1 MRSRC
6 SELESQPSPQVWLE
20 SRLRK
25 IDEVLAPVTGYQTQR
40 CKSHSPA
47 CGFHAEPLAAVSR
60 RITVGDNPA
69 SDSRHQACSRPLV
82 SIKRTLRPPS
92 PLRLLLSLVA
102 TGEKTTS
109 VGVKINKA
117 FAFTNHLVIALG
129 ESIKSVGN
137 SSRLALVHA
146 DALVSRL
153 GDYMRLN

>member
-1 MRSRC
+1 MQSSTR
-6 SELESQPSPQVWLE
+6 LSQTDAAPSL
-20 SRLRK
+20 
-25 IDEVLAPVTGYQTQR
+25 
-40 CKSHSPA
+40 
-47 CGFHAEPLAAVSR
+47 
-60 RITVGDNPA
+60 
-69 SDSRHQACSRPLV
+69 
-82 SIKRTLRPPS
+82 

-117 FAFTNHLVIALG
+117 LAFTNHLVIALG